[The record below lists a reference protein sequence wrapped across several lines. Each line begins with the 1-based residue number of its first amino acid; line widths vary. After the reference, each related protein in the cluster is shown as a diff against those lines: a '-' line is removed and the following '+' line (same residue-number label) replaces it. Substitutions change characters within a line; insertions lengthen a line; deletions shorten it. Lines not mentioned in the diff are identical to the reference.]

1 MIRNHGS
8 RTGAERNHRHPL
20 ERMTRLNQTGRR
32 ERWHANRMNS
42 RTIIT
47 AVVVIGLAGVVLGL
61 ALFQKGGQQKI
72 IQRQK
77 ELEDGVG
84 KVTEPM
90 TSSIR
95 NFNPVNPQ
103 RPKQRAG
110 KRETAG
116 VEETLERPEARK
128 NVVASLTIFAGDPQP
143 GKAPQREP
151 KGDYAPAFRLVKC
164 QLVNTVD
171 SSNITTPI
179 IGLVT
184 DDLWWNGKII
194 IRADSEIHGVA
205 NVDRVRERIASNGE
219 FTFVLNEPDG
229 SGRELVVHGMV
240 LDMEKDDAL
249 DSYGITDGSA
259 GLRGDVIRT
268 ANNDLIKLYAAS
280 LVSGIAGAF
289 ASGANGILGNRVYTN
304 NSSLGMSALQGAV
317 INPAVG
323 GTQSVLDRYAEQ
335 IASSIERD
343 GFFVRVPAGKQFY
356 VYCAEAIDLSRAV
369 VAADDERVAREDADF
384 AKQQQRSEVR
394 RALPVN
400 PEELINPLLPSLGRI
415 INNNKN

>member
-1 MIRNHGS
+1 MNN
-8 RTGAERNHRHPL
+8 RTP
-20 ERMTRLNQTGRR
+20 
-32 ERWHANRMNS
+32 
-42 RTIIT
+42 IT
-47 AVVVIGLAGVVLGL
+47 AAVVIGLACFVLGF
-61 ALFQKGGQQKI
+61 ALLQKGGPQKI
-72 IQRQK
+72 VQRQK
-77 ELEDGVG
+77 ELEDGMG

-95 NFNPVNPQ
+95 NFNPMIMS
-103 RPKQRAG
+103 RPRQHPVA
-110 KRETAG
+110 RESVG
-116 VEETLERPEARK
+116 VEERLERRESPK
-128 NVVASLTIFAGDPQP
+128 TLVASLTIFAGDPQP
-143 GKAPQREP
+143 AKGAPREP
-151 KGDYAPAFRLVKC
+151 KGEYAPAFRLVKC

-171 SSNITTPI
+171 SSNITTPV

-194 IRADSEIHGVA
+194 IRADSEVHSVA

-219 FTFVLNEPDG
+219 ITFVLNEPDG

-289 ASGANGILGNRVYTN
+289 ASGANGVLGNRVYTN

-356 VYCAEAIDLSRAV
+356 VYCTEAIDLSKAV
-369 VAADDERVAREDADF
+369 VAADEVRLARENSDL
-384 AKQQQRSEVR
+384 AKQKSAEVR
-394 RALPVN
+394 RALPVD
-400 PEELINPLLPSLGRI
+400 PSELINPLLPAINQI
-415 INNNKN
+415 INNTQK